1 MAEYELGR
9 TRIFINVW
17 ANTQMT
23 NWAEVADLS
32 HCFSFESVL
41 VSFEFKIDCFKCWYK
56 SEEKF
61 WTHWIPESRQF
72 FLQFYYKIDKGDMR
86 AGKVTRR
93 KLHLVVIL
101 LTLFRDHTQ
110 TCQRRWINLRLP
122 HFAGSLPFP
131 SLVSRETS
139 KHCQLLFQ
147 MISYRM

>member
-1 MAEYELGR
+1 MGGNELGR
-9 TRIFINVW
+9 TRIFIDVW
-17 ANTQMT
+17 ANTR
-23 NWAEVADLS
+23 AEVADLS

-41 VSFEFKIDCFKCWYK
+41 VSFECNCSWISILVDCVKCWFK

-86 AGKVTRR
+86 AGKVTR
-93 KLHLVVIL
+93 KLHLIANL

-147 MISYRM
+147 NNF